1 MVLLPAVTSELA
13 QRIEQND
20 MDYTMSRLAGMQR
33 AAGNPLG
40 IEVQTFGPAT
50 AFLIRAWPDFW
61 YGNKVLGL
69 DPAGIHHLADIAAF
83 FQQYQ
88 LDFRFE
94 IRPGNLNS
102 LLATRLYYLGFAQMS
117 FSAALYGPS
126 SWTLPGQES
135 KGVRVQPVRSD
146 EIDLFLDTYQDSFGL
161 PRFDGTER
169 RAVRTWLE
177 QAQADLDLSMA
188 WVNDRPAGVSI
199 LFVKDGLG
207 LLADA
212 ATLPAFRGQG
222 CHLAMIRHRLQE
234 AARRGC
240 DFLTSFVEFGG
251 ASHRNLDRVGFRV
264 AYTKAL
270 WWRVE

>member
-1 MVLLPAVTSELA
+1 MLLPAMTTELA

-20 MDYTMSRLAGMQR
+20 GDYTLSRLAGMQR
-33 AAGNPLG
+33 AEGNPLG
-40 IEVQTFGPAT
+40 IEIQQFGPAT
-50 AFLIRAWPDFW
+50 AFLVRAWPDFW

-69 DPAGIHHLADIAAF
+69 DPAGVNQLGDITAF
-83 FQQYQ
+83 FQRHQ

-102 LLATRLYYLGFAQMS
+102 TLATRLYNLGFCQMS
-117 FSAALYGPS
+117 FSAALYGQPQLTS
-126 SWTLPGQES
+126 PVPGS
-135 KGVRVQPVRSD
+135 KDVHVREVEPD
-146 EIDLFLDTYQDSFGL
+146 EIDLFLDTYQDGFEL
-161 PRFDGTER
+161 PRLTEAER
-169 RAVRTWLE
+169 RVVQTWLE
-177 QAQADLDLSMA
+177 QVKSELYLSIA
-188 WVNDRPAGVSI
+188 WVKDRPAGVSI

-212 ATLPAFRGQG
+212 ATSPAFRGQG
-222 CHLAMIRHRLQE
+222 CHLALIQHRLLE

-240 DFLTSFVEFGG
+240 ELLTSFVEFGG
-251 ASHRNLDRVGFRV
+251 ASHRNLGRVGLRV